1 MTIVAAFLAGAL
13 SFLSPCVLPMVPV
26 YLSYLSGVSVT
37 ELRESQTDTAVRRR
51 LLWNSAWFIVGFSLV
66 FIVIFG
72 TTASL
77 LGILLKHFRLVLYG
91 QNRLTE
97 ETFWRFFTLLSPS
110 FYVENKELFRLG
122 FMEMGGILVIVFGL
136 YLLGVF
142 RIPFLSRYAKFE
154 VKSVKRGGLGAF
166 LIGATFALG
175 WTPCVGPILS
185 SILLLAA
192 TEASLWRGIFHMVIY
207 SAGMA
212 VPFLL
217 LTWGLAS
224 FLRLYQRWTGLVR
237 WTEILSGILLLVLGL
252 FLLTNNFSRLNTYM
266 AFLNEWIPL
275 EKIEHLIMGGK

>member
-1 MTIVAAFLAGAL
+1 MTGVAAFLAGVL

-37 ELRESQTDTAVRRR
+37 EMKESKAVSAVRRR
-51 LLWNSAWFIVGFSLV
+51 LFWNSAWFILGFSLV

-77 LGILLKHFRLVLYG
+77 LGILLKHFRLVIFG
-91 QNRLTE
+91 QNRLTG

-110 FYVENKELFRLG
+110 FYAENKELFRLG
-122 FMEMGGILVIVFGL
+122 FMELGGILVIFFGL

-142 RIPFLSRYAKFE
+142 RVPFLSRYAKFE
-154 VKSVKRGGLGAF
+154 LKGVKKGGLGAF

-192 TEASLWRGIFHMVIY
+192 NEASLWKGIFHMVVY

-212 VPFLL
+212 VPFLS
-217 LTWGLAS
+217 LTWGLTFS
-224 FLRLYQRWTGLVR
+224 LRLYQRWAGLVR
-237 WTEILSGILLLVLGL
+237 WTEIISGILLIVLGL
-252 FLLTNNFSRLNTYM
+252 FLFTNNFSQLNTYI
-266 AFLNEWIPL
+266 AFLNEWVPL
-275 EKIEHLIMGGK
+275 EKIEQFIMGGK